1 MLAPQFAASFI
12 GSREANNLSSRLAIW
27 AGEFRHPIAMSFDV
41 NPDRISDVI
50 RERIQAGSSGSRVAQ
65 ESCPR
70 KRGEIQQTRARLS
83 SRAFCLPVNFGESAL
98 LQRPVLNLRVAATIR

>member
-1 MLAPQFAASFI
+1 LKCWVAMLAPQFAASFI

-65 ESCPR
+65 ESCRVSAAKFNKPEP
-70 KRGEIQQTRARLS
+70 GFRA
-83 SRAFCLPVNFGESAL
+83 AL
-98 LQRPVLNLRVAATIR
+98 LVCL